1 MDGSFLEL
9 DGESMKVQLDEFYR
23 EIFKML
29 KFFQQKQIKAA
40 QEMEKISGMTRE
52 TSSEQD
58 QAEQESPSAAV
69 RSTVTEKI
77 KSAQEMKDIS
87 MKTRQSPREEDL
99 KKQESP
105 TIVLCSTVMKQIK
118 KFQVI
123 YATNVLNVFMTE
135 ISWQLKFSFPN

>member
-9 DGESMKVQLDEFYR
+9 DGESMEVQLDEFYR

-40 QEMEKISGMTRE
+40 QEMEKISGKTRE

-58 QAEQESPSAAV
+58 PTEQESPLAAV
-69 RSTVTEKI
+69 HSTV

-87 MKTRQSPREEDL
+87 TKTRQSPREDL
-99 KKQESP
+99 RKQESP

-118 KFQVI
+118 RFRVI
-123 YATNVLNVFMTE
+123 YATNVSNVFMTE